1 MLFVF
6 KLLHFVFLIAA
17 SKVMMQKYID
27 MSYIES
33 STSSVRNI
41 SD

>member
-6 KLLHFVFLIAA
+6 KLLHIVFVISA
-17 SKVMMQKYID
+17 SKVTMQKYID
-27 MSYIES
+27 MFYIES